1 MTAGML
7 RKELRKT
14 RRGLTSVVQELGKFG
29 DDKPIIIIGEPPTPS
44 PRVAGDECMKS
55 IWLPGGQPTRKRLA
69 YALRCLGRD
78 LGKLARY
85 LDTHR

>member
-14 RRGLTSVVQELGKFG
+14 RRGLASVVRELNKLG

-44 PRVAGDECMKS
+44 PRVAGNECMKS
-55 IWLPGGQPTRKRLA
+55 IWLPGAQPTRKRLA
-69 YALRCLGRD
+69 YALRYLGRD

-85 LDTHR
+85 LDAHR